1 MDSKGQNEE
10 ADALTNG
17 DFAAFNQDLRV
28 DVDVEKLNF
37 KILPHM
43 VRVAEDLYAKV
54 KAEKEASKG
63 LAREKR
69 AKTRPEERLKV
80 RDPW

>member
-1 MDSKGQNEE
+1 M
-10 ADALTNG
+10 
-17 DFAAFNQDLRV
+17 
-28 DVDVEKLNF
+28 EKLNF

-69 AKTRPEERLKV
+69 AKTRHEERLKV
-80 RDPW
+80 KDPW